1 MARIDRLDEEPR
13 QALQLAAVIGREF
26 TQRLLDRIAEIR
38 RGTTPILR
46 ELQAIEL
53 IYEKA
58 LFPELAYMFK
68 HALTQDVAYRS
79 LLTQRRR
86 ELHRRIGEAIEEL
99 YADRLAEHYAV
110 LAHHF
115 ARGEDWAR
123 AAAYFE
129 KAADRAAAAFAMPEA
144 LTLYDQAIEAL
155 DRGGGGEAALC
166 KEGDLRAKK
175 GDLCMSLSDFERA
188 HAEHAKAAR
197 IGRQLADGM
206 REGSALAG
214 MALTSVLAHKFELC
228 LEEAR
233 TCHDAR
239 PRH

>member
-1 MARIDRLDEEPR
+1 MARIDHLDEEPR

-79 LLTQRRR
+79 LLRSGDANCIGGSARRSR
-86 ELHRRIGEAIEEL
+86 SCTRTVSRSTTP
-99 YADRLAEHYAV
+99 YSPTTS
-110 LAHHF
+110 
-115 ARGEDWAR
+115 R
-123 AAAYFE
+123 AARTGLGLRPTSRKPRTAQQ
-129 KAADRAAAAFAMPEA
+129 RLSPCLEA

-155 DRGGGGEAALC
+155 DRGGGGEAALVRRATC
-166 KEGDLRAKK
+166 APEGRPVHVAQRFRA
-175 GDLCMSLSDFERA
+175 GSCRA
-188 HAEHAKAAR
+188 CQSR
-197 IGRQLADGM
+197 DDRP
-206 REGSALAG
+206 SAG
-214 MALTSVLAHKFELC
+214 
-228 LEEAR
+228 
-233 TCHDAR
+233 
-239 PRH
+239 